1 MKLRLI
7 KITPIGCDPEFMV
20 VTEGSSAHTLVTEY
34 AEDNA
39 YPIKDIPCAH
49 RYKCILQDLAM
60 IERTIKKNAPF
71 VLEMPALMDNDKP
84 YNDHLW
90 QSFSNIEVA
99 CDEESDEVE
108 HEWLAPLVP
117 ELPTYEEYT
126 KDMSLQKKLE
136 MYYDADIDSPATS
149 YKWTCKDIAEIVDN
163 ADWLPDFEKKFK
175 EYLEEREYIKETT
188 HGELVN
194 KLMEI
199 RKDWGI
205 PDFEEWEPF
214 TTDKKNIDEWRAH
227 MNETLFNDYDIDY
240 LKEVIEQE
248 ENEHKDTSIDEQTDT
263 YIPHREGDE

>member
-1 MKLRLI
+1 MKI
-7 KITPIGCDPEFMV
+7 K
-20 VTEGSSAHTLVTEY
+20 
-34 AEDNA
+34 
-39 YPIKDIPCAH
+39 
-49 RYKCILQDLAM
+49 YKKRFRCILIDLA
-60 IERTIKKNAPF
+60 TIRETISKCAPI
-71 VLEMPALMDNDKP
+71 LMEHPPANGYSCSLTDCFN
-84 YNDHLW
+84 
-90 QSFSNIEVA
+90 NIETA
-99 CDEESDEVE
+99 CDLTSSEVE
-108 HEWLAPLVP
+108 TEW
-117 ELPTYEEYT
+117 EGGLPTYEEYT
-126 KDMSLQKKLE
+126 KDMSLKKKLE

-175 EYLEEREYIKETT
+175 EYLEEREYIKDTT

-199 RKDWGI
+199 RKDWKI
-205 PDFEEWEPF
+205 PNFEEWEPF

-248 ENEHKDTSIDEQTDT
+248 ENEYKDTSIDEQTDT

>member
-20 VTEGSSAHTLVTEY
+20 VTEGSTAHMLVEEY
-34 AEDNA
+34 AEDNS

-108 HEWLAPLVP
+108 HEWLAPRVP

-136 MYYDADIDSPATS
+136 MYYDADIDSPAI
-149 YKWTCKDIAEIVDN
+149 WTCKDIAEIVDN

-175 EYLEEREYIKETT
+175 EYLEEREYIKETP
-188 HGELVN
+188 HG
-194 KLMEI
+194 
-199 RKDWGI
+199 D
-205 PDFEEWEPF
+205 
-214 TTDKKNIDEWRAH
+214 
-227 MNETLFNDYDIDY
+227 
-240 LKEVIEQE
+240 
-248 ENEHKDTSIDEQTDT
+248 KDTSIDEQTDT

>member
-7 KITPIGCDPEFMV
+7 KITPIGHDPEFMV
-20 VTEGSSAHTLVTEY
+20 VTEGSTAHTLVAEY
-34 AEDNA
+34 AKDNS
-39 YPIKDIPCAH
+39 YPIKDIPCSH

-60 IERTIKKNAPF
+60 IERTIKKHAPF

-108 HEWLAPLVP
+108 HEWLAPLDK
-117 ELPTYEEYT
+117 LPTYEEYT
-126 KDMSLQKKLE
+126 KDMSLRKKLE

-175 EYLEEREYIKETT
+175 EYLEEREYIQ
-188 HGELVN
+188 
-194 KLMEI
+194 
-199 RKDWGI
+199 
-205 PDFEEWEPF
+205 EP
-214 TTDKKNIDEWRAH
+214 E
-227 MNETLFNDYDIDY
+227 
-240 LKEVIEQE
+240 
-248 ENEHKDTSIDEQTDT
+248 DTSIDEQTKN